1 MAPHNPTPNV
11 SSRYGAPMGRTSD
24 HLDGLIIEATDTPFT
39 LRHIHI
45 NSGGYDSG
53 GAYWGLGQPLF
64 WWSVEIT
71 EGDSRDEC
79 SGFLRA
85 SNRDAAKAKIKALH
99 PLARFFR

>member
-1 MAPHNPTPNV
+1 MINPTPNV
-11 SSRYGAPMGRTSD
+11 SSRYGAPMGRKSD
-24 HLDGLIIEATDTPFT
+24 TLSGLIVEDTDSRFT
-39 LRHIHI
+39 LRRVAI

-79 SGFLRA
+79 SGFMRA
-85 SNRDAAKAKIKALH
+85 ASRDDAKASILALH
-99 PLARFFR
+99 PKARFYR